1 MEQFPPDQFL
11 DLNHTEHRMLF
22 ENAAQVWD
30 ALKQIT
36 SYLLFRL

>member
-1 MEQFPPDQFL
+1 MKTETTPFAPESFV

-22 ENAAQVWD
+22 ENAVNVWD

-36 SYLLFRL
+36 S